1 MQPLSS
7 SPPAASPTS
16 SDSFRSGLR
25 RSAAYWE
32 PHRWFYNLVL
42 SVVAI
47 TWVLATWPHFR
58 PMPLS
63 SSLLLLAVLAFLA
76 NVCYTAAYFLELPL
90 LHTPLAALW
99 IRWRWSIWLLG
110 TLLAVLFENYWI
122 SDEIYPFVH

>member
-1 MQPLSS
+1 MEPVS
-7 SPPAASPTS
+7 SPLQSALHTSPS
-16 SDSFRSGLR
+16 SLRYALR

-32 PHRWFYNLVL
+32 PRRWFYNLVL

-63 SSLLLLAVLAFLA
+63 SSLLLLVVLALLA
-76 NVCYTAAYFLELPL
+76 NVCYTAAYLLEVLLLRSPL
-90 LHTPLAALW
+90 EAFW
-99 IRWRWSIWLLG
+99 IRWRWSVWLLG
-110 TLLAVLFENYWI
+110 TLLAVIFANYWI